1 MALIVEDGTGV
12 PNADS
17 YVSLSDATAY
27 CAAMG
32 HSAWA
37 TASATDQESALR
49 RATQYLDTRYR
60 YAGNRITTTQ
70 ALEWPRTIRQWPL
83 RSIRD
88 ACCELALRALDGELY
103 TDAGDAPVTRETVG
117 PITMEYGYSTN
128 GGQQRYSI
136 VDDML
141 RGLLASIGRLTLRV
155 ERAS

>member
-12 PNADS
+12 PYADS
-17 YVSLSDATAY
+17 YVSLTDATAY
-27 CAAMG
+27 CTALG

-37 TASATDQESALR
+37 GAIPADQESALR

-60 YAGNRITTTQ
+60 YAGKRITTTQ
-70 ALEWPRTIRQWPL
+70 ALEWPRTTRQWPV

-88 ACCELALRALDGELY
+88 ACCELAVRALDGELY

-117 PITMEYGYSTN
+117 PITTEYGHSTN
-128 GGQQRYSI
+128 DGQVRYSI

-141 RGLLASIGRLTLRV
+141 RGLLASIGRMNLRL